1 MSMLHPGDSGEYG
14 EIAKRPLPEGLV
26 LVFVPS
32 LTALLLRAQE
42 LNGGALNERQV
53 LAIRNGSKVIVVHRE
68 VARAME
74 EQRGYADIDA
84 ADVWQSWLRL

>member
-1 MSMLHPGDSGEYG
+1 MAMLHPGDSREYG
-14 EIAKRPLPEGLV
+14 ELAKRPLPEGLV

-32 LTALLLRAQE
+32 LASLLLHAQE
-42 LNGGALNERQV
+42 LNGGALNEREV
-53 LAIRNGSKVIVVHRE
+53 VAIRNGSKVIVVHRE

-74 EQRGYADIDA
+74 EQRGYADVDA